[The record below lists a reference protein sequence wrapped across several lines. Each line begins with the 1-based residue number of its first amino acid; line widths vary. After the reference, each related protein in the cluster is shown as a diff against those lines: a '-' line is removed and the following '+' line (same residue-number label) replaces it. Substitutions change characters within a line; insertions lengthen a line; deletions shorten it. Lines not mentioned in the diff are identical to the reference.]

1 MKNSVDQGIFKRA
14 HLIQTFDRRA
24 LIVLNDEWLY
34 DPKSTTEVAL
44 ASVTTCIRYV
54 YASDGRMIAKRKHL
68 TGSLLPIIPRKL
80 RA

>member
-1 MKNSVDQGIFKRA
+1 MKDLVDYPTLKRA

-34 DPKSTTEVAL
+34 DPKLKTEVAL
-44 ASVTTCIRYV
+44 TSVISCVRCV

-68 TGSLLPIIPRKL
+68 KSSLLPIIPRKF
-80 RA
+80 RT